1 MRGRERMSSGS
12 LERSR
17 PEPQDPIILDEVQA
31 LQHDVERPQTS
42 RDGVELVL
50 RRFRDADDRVR
61 AEVGERF

>member
-1 MRGRERMSSGS
+1 MSSGS